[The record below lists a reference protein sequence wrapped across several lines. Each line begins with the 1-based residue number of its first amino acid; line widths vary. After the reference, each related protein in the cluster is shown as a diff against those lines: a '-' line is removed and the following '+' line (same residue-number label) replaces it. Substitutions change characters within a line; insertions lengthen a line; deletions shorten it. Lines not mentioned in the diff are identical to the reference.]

1 MRERTG
7 VRGLLAE
14 VRERLGSGEPLDLL
28 AYVSGLIA
36 ISDPRRRDPFA
47 MPGDAAPT
55 ARDDLVRSFID
66 VPALETSALLVA
78 MRELTRDQDG
88 RAEIDAEI
96 GRRDDPLPDWLLH
109 LDRAVA
115 CRSIETVHVQGDGE
129 NVVVGMRLVD
139 GHDLTALVHVN
150 HNLGSVAK
158 EGFVLDRPIADVADE
173 LASIGGSDT
182 ECRDIALADARARL
196 DEAITH
202 GAMMFPPFET
212 ETWPASRPL
221 VEWIAAAL
229 PEGGTGYVRPD
240 WTRAEATELARRFF
254 ASSYGRALT
263 GHRELLETILWY
275 GTDYGPGDPMRWSP
289 PAAEILL
296 LDWIPRKIVA
306 DVDHLS
312 PAPGLLSAFV
322 RFCDAERG
330 IPGSNSP
337 PRPWGRSR
345 ASRRT
350 T

>member
-36 ISDPRRRDPFA
+36 MSDPRRRDPFA
-47 MPGDAAPT
+47 MPGDAAPP

-66 VPALETSALLVA
+66 VPALETSAFLAA
-78 MRELTRDQDG
+78 MRELTRDQDV

-109 LDRAVA
+109 LDRAAA

-129 NVVVGMRLVD
+129 NIVVGMRLVD
-139 GHDLTALVHVN
+139 GHDLTALVHVD

-173 LASIGGSDT
+173 LASIGT
-182 ECRDIALADARARL
+182 
-196 DEAITH
+196 
-202 GAMMFPPFET
+202 
-212 ETWPASRPL
+212 ASRPL

-240 WTRAEATELARRFF
+240 WTRAATAELARRFF

-330 IPGSNSP
+330 IPG
-337 PRPWGRSR
+337 RTHRRDRGGDRELR
-345 ASRRT
+345 AGLPHRHRIAAAPGTGGAARRDGGDR
-350 T
+350 